1 MLNLSLNELKETEK
15 NRGIKT
21 IKAYL
26 KIEYWVLLLHPYQQ
40 EVKIM
45 MLIQETEVKPPEKQE
60 GEIVKLI
67 KYLEI

>member
-26 KIEYWVLLLHPYQQ
+26 KIEY
-40 EVKIM
+40 
-45 MLIQETEVKPPEKQE
+45 
-60 GEIVKLI
+60 
-67 KYLEI
+67 